1 MPKLYEPINVLK
13 PVADRIWIVD
23 GPIIRMALAWLKIP
37 FPTRMVIIQLQSGGL
52 FIWSPVALDENL
64 KTAIDMLGPVEHLV
78 SPNKIHYAS
87 IPAWKKAYP
96 QATAWAS
103 PGVRERAATQHISIS
118 FDRDLA
124 DGPDPAWATEIDQLI
139 LRGNRFMQE
148 VIFFHRPS
156 QTLIVADMIE
166 NFEPAKTPKTLH
178 WLLRFGRV
186 CDPDG
191 QTPLDLR
198 LLFFGSAAHADRNHA
213 MAAQHTDD
221 HRKLFQLVA
230 LVQPREV
237 DRNRRLIEKRRQ
249 PGHLLS
255 QKSVEAGGVE
265 VPQDQGRDRELPGL
279 HIERRR

>member
-23 GPIIRMALAWLKIP
+23 GPIIRMTLAWLKIP

-198 LLFFGSAAHADRNHA
+198 LLFFGNHSQVRA
-213 MAAQHTDD
+213 CLT
-221 HRKLFQLVA
+221 RILSWK
-230 LVQPREV
+230 PE
-237 DRNRRLIEKRRQ
+237 RLILAHGRWYDKDGTAELRR
-249 PGHLLS
+249 
-255 QKSVEAGGVE
+255 AM
-265 VPQDQGRDRELPGL
+265 RWALP
-279 HIERRR
+279 